1 MIDPTRSDD
10 GSKSIA
16 SVLALIEQK
25 YQSMTPAHQTIAKY
39 LVEHHRE
46 LAFASITRVSAAA
59 GASPTTIVRF
69 ATDELGLS
77 GYGEL
82 QDLAQRALR
91 EEVDTVRAL
100 ERKSQMQDT
109 QSLLALTLRADI
121 TNLERALTT
130 VSEVSF
136 TRAVEIISAA
146 RRVHLVGLRSTY
158 GLVRHFEFYLDWIGK
173 EANVLTPGIGDLPEQ
188 LLGVLPEDA
197 CVALSFRRYTRG
209 TVDIFAA
216 ARHAGA
222 RTIAITDSPFSP
234 LAEHAGLTLPIPVD
248 FPTFFE
254 SRTAALSLINA
265 LVLGVSLARRRDT
278 LIALKR
284 HETAW
289 ASQKTYANEDFQHR
303 FNAEVVA
310 FETRAH
316 DEIGLRPRR
325 GARSERTQEKAGARK
340 QRNRSSRN

>member
-1 MIDPTRSDD
+1 MISPTRAGG
-10 GSKSIA
+10 GSKSMA

-25 YQSMTPAHQTIAKY
+25 YQSLTPTHQTIAKY
-39 LVEHHRE
+39 IVEHHRE
-46 LAFASITRVSAAA
+46 LAFASVTRVGAAA
-59 GASPTTIVRF
+59 GASPATIVRF
-69 ATDELGLS
+69 ASEELGLS
-77 GYGEL
+77 GYAEL

-100 ERKSQMQDT
+100 ERKSQMQDA
-109 QSLLALTLRADI
+109 QSLLGTTLRADI
-121 TNLERALTT
+121 ANLERALTT
-130 VSEVSF
+130 VSEASF
-136 TRAVEIISAA
+136 TRAVEIIAAA
-146 RRVHLVGLRSTY
+146 RRVHLIGLRSTY

-188 LLGVLPEDA
+188 LLGVGPEDA

-216 ARHAGA
+216 ARDAGA
-222 RTIAITDSPFSP
+222 HTIAITDSTFSP
-234 LAEHAGLTLPIPVD
+234 LAEYAALTLPIPVD

-278 LIALKR
+278 LVALKR
-284 HETAW
+284 HEAAW
-289 ASQKTYANEDFQHR
+289 ASLKTYANEDFQHR

-310 FETRAH
+310 FEAHARGIGGLPLRQGTRP
-316 DEIGLRPRR
+316 ERPLQKP
-325 GARSERTQEKAGARK
+325 GPRK
-340 QRNRSSRN
+340 RRNRSSRN